1 MSSRFLRRRYRLML
15 NEYIPMITR
24 DEGGLGWKIQQAV
37 NPVGD
42 NYPPIPERH
51 LQAFKMGIGVDK
63 GSVDSKGAFVQPS
76 STERSTE
83 LPNSANLRE

>member
-1 MSSRFLRRRYRLML
+1 ML

-24 DEGGLGWKIQQAV
+24 EEDGKGWKIQQAV

-51 LQAFKMGIGVDK
+51 FQAFKMGVGVNR
-63 GSVDSKGAFVQPS
+63 GSVDSTGAFVQPS
-76 STERSTE
+76 ATERSID
-83 LPNSANLRE
+83 